1 MKING
6 LLTAVFTLLLIILA
20 ACTTATEPVV
30 KSSTPDDDGEVPTAA
45 VVAATAVPVEV
56 TLPDLGEA
64 PEILNDVWINT
75 DVPITLASQR
85 GKVVLLEFWTF
96 G

>member
-30 KSSTPDDDGEVPTAA
+30 ESSTPDDDGEVP
-45 VVAATAVPVEV
+45 TAVPVEV

-75 DVPITLASQR
+75 DVPVTLASQR